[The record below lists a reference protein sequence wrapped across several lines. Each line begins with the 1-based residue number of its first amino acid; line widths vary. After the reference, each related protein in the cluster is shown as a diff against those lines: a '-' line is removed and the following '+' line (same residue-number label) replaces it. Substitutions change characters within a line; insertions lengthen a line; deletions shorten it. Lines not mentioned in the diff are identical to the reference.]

1 MSFMQLK
8 QGHCHSL
15 LASRKNLCVSFF
27 SYYTDKT
34 LATWPRLIAK
44 VSEVQ
49 PTWAAMS
56 AAITYFV
63 RTMEEG
69 VDLGGQLVACPVE
82 GWDLA

>member
-1 MSFMQLK
+1 
-8 QGHCHSL
+8 
-15 LASRKNLCVSFF
+15 
-27 SYYTDKT
+27 
-34 LATWPRLIAK
+34 
-44 VSEVQ
+44 
-49 PTWAAMS
+49 MS